1 MPVHAHQNSNQTMKN
16 TSLKLGLGLA
26 SLLLAGANA
35 IASPIATT
43 TYGGNKFDLYDA
55 TGGITWANA
64 EANAVSVGGHLA
76 ALTSA
81 GETTAVYAALI
92 NHGTFTGGGQYQ
104 QAWLGGY
111 TADHS
116 GSTSNPF
123 NWAWVNGAAWT
134 AFDVSNFASGEP
146 NGDSSGLAI
155 NRFGTSNFNDEAF
168 TWQNNTAVQAYIVE
182 TALPDGGN
190 TLGLL
195 GLGLVAVGAVR
206 RKLA

>member
-1 MPVHAHQNSNQTMKN
+1 MKN
-16 TSLKLGLGLA
+16 TSLKLGLASLVLA
-26 SLLLAGANA
+26 SANA
-35 IASPIATT
+35 VASPIATT

-64 EANAVSVGGHLA
+64 EANAVSLGGHLA

-81 GETTAVYAALI
+81 SQTTSVYSALI

-116 GSTSNPF
+116 GSTSNPH
-123 NWAWVNGAAWT
+123 NWAWTTGAYWN
-134 AFDVSNFASGEP
+134 AFDVGNFAPDEP

-155 NRFGTSNFNDEAF
+155 NRFGTSKFNDEAY
-168 TWQNNTAVQAYIVE
+168 TWQGNTAVQAYIVE
-182 TALPDGGN
+182 THVPDGGN
-190 TLGLL
+190 TLALL